1 MGTRRI
7 PEGSRF
13 AGYSRLLSGSGS
25 AAERAAAVL
34 REAILDG
41 TLPPSSWLRETELAR
56 ELGMSR
62 TPVREALK
70 RLAAEGLVE
79 ITARQAAVV
88 ARMTL
93 EDILEVYAVRET
105 LEGLA
110 ARLAA
115 RHRGPDHLRRLEGLL
130 SRMERSEEPS
140 GLAALNLEFHR
151 VIREAARNRYLER
164 FLAHV
169 EFAVRRFGRTTFEV
183 PGRPQEALDEHRR
196 LVAAIAAGDAGEA
209 ERLAVGHMRRAR
221 ELRIRM
227 LLEP

>member
-1 MGTRRI
+1 M

-13 AGYSRLLSGSGS
+13 AGYSRLLFGSGS
-25 AAERAAAVL
+25 ASERAAAVL

-41 TLPPSSWLRETELAR
+41 TLPPATWLRETELAR

-88 ARMTL
+88 AQMTM
-93 EDILEVYAVRET
+93 EDILEVYAVREN

-115 RHRGPDHLRRLEGLL
+115 KNRTREHLERLGEVLFL
-130 SRMERSEEPS
+130 MERAEDPVE
-140 GLAALNLEFHR
+140 LATLNLRFHR
-151 VIREAARNRYLER
+151 VIREAARNRYLDR
-164 FLAHV
+164 FLAHI
-169 EFAVRRFGRTTFEV
+169 EYAVRRFGRTTFEV
-183 PGRPQEALDEHRR
+183 AGRPEEALQEHRR
-196 LVAAIAAGDAGEA
+196 LVEAIAAGDAGEA
-209 ERLAVGHMRRAR
+209 ERLAAEHMRRAR
-221 ELRIRM
+221 ELRLRM
-227 LLEP
+227 LLGS